1 MMSSNRRRQ
10 RRRMRFFFSSFE
22 RRRMRFFS
30 FFERRRMRFFFF
42 FERRRMR
49 SFFLFFELQRSRVS
63 FFVRVLF
70 VARDATANSNLMS
83 NEERLRVIVQ
93 HHMILRR
100 LYMIE
105 SRATERRVERVE
117 AKKK

>member
-1 MMSSNRRRQ
+1 MRSFSSLFE
-10 RRRMRFFFSSFE
+10 RRRMRSSSSFE
-22 RRRMRFFS
+22 RRRMRFL
-30 FFERRRMRFFFF
+30 FF

-49 SFFLFFELQRSRVS
+49 SFFSSFESQRNRVS
-63 FFVRVLF
+63 FFARVSF
-70 VARDATANSNLMS
+70 SIREAIANSNQMT
-83 NEERLRVIVQ
+83 NEKRLRVIVQ

>member
-1 MMSSNRRRQ
+1 
-10 RRRMRFFFSSFE
+10 MRSFFF
-22 RRRMRFFS
+22 

-49 SFFLFFELQRSRVS
+49 FLFSFERRRMRFFFFSFESQRNRVS
-63 FFVRVLF
+63 LFVRAF
-70 VARDATANSNLMS
+70 FNIREAIANSNQMT
-83 NEERLRVIVQ
+83 NEERLRVIIQ
-93 HHMILRR
+93 HHMILKR

-105 SRATERRVERVE
+105 NRATKRRIERVE